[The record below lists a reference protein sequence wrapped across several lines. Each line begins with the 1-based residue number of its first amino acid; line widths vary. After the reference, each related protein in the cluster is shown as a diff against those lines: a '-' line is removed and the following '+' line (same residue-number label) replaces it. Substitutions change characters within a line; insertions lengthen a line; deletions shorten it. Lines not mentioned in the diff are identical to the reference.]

1 MCNST
6 TNYLPPARFALFCF
20 VLFRLQHLMGAH
32 TTVIIVIIAAIV
44 PGTASAIVIIFSVF
58 SPLAPASVY
67 VQNIRRSIKLE
78 LEPPPLYIY
87 PDHVQRSLQNI
98 YMDKE

>member
-1 MCNST
+1 MSSEY
-6 TNYLPPARFALFCF
+6 TNYLHLARFA
-20 VLFRLQHLMGAH
+20 LFRLQHLMGAH
-32 TTVIIVIIAAIV
+32 TAVIIVIYIIAAIV

-78 LEPPPLYIY
+78 LLPLY
-87 PDHVQRSLQNI
+87 HVQRSLQNI
-98 YMDKE
+98 YMDKMYCNVK

>member
-1 MCNST
+1 MSGEY
-6 TNYLPPARFALFCF
+6 TNYLHPARFA
-20 VLFRLQHLMGAH
+20 LFRLQHLMGAH
-32 TTVIIVIIAAIV
+32 TAVIIVIIAAIV

-78 LEPPPLYIY
+78 LLPLY
-87 PDHVQRSLQNI
+87 HVQRSLQNI
-98 YMDKE
+98 YMDKMYCNVK